1 MEELKMDEKKL
12 REEFKRAHDD
22 NIAQL
27 IKEGNYVNYDYAVMS
42 DFETFKKCREVE
54 EEIKEKGLNII
65 INQTFSHLFSLS
77 LFSLHFPIVTRQMR
91 NPKKRHHF
99 DVNKKRRVQAK

>member
-1 MEELKMDEKKL
+1 MDEKKL
-12 REEFKRAHDD
+12 REEFKKAHDD

-54 EEIKEKGLNII
+54 EEIKEKGLNIERLNRLNEI
-65 INQTFSHLFSLS
+65 KRKATDDLF
-77 LFSLHFPIVTRQMR
+77 TRIR
-91 NPKKRHHF
+91 K
-99 DVNKKRRVQAK
+99 